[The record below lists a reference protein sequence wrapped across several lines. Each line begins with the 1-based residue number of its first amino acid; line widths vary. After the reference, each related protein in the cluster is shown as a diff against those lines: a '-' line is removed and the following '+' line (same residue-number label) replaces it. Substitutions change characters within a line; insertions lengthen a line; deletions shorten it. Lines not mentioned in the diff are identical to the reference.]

1 MKHIIIDTNV
11 IHLDYQLNKSRITS
25 LCSTC
30 AALDHTIYI
39 PDVVVDEFVRQYK
52 EEVVACVEQY
62 NQALHKMQR
71 RAVPITLASLDAD
84 LLTANYEA
92 TIRARIATLG
102 IRIIPYP
109 KTDHKEMVARE
120 LSHRKPFLD
129 STKGYRDSLIWE
141 SIKEHCKTTPKTIEI
156 VFLSENSDDFA
167 EKSKKTF
174 HQDLLVDC
182 DKEGLDKDQLTLVTD
197 VHEYINKEIIGKSKA
212 LQELLSE
219 LQKSNGIGD
228 IDVMQEVKDYIDVT
242 TISNYI
248 TDDPYDECISYIPGF
263 YENPEVTNIETTSIR
278 FDSIHEIS
286 DDEIVIRCTVDI
298 EAEIDVY
305 IYHGDMALIDDNSQP
320 YIFDYDWNEHYAA
333 ASDSA
338 TFKLQLNIVCDKKL
352 TKVLSIDDEFLL
364 VDYETGYHYEA

>member
-1 MKHIIIDTNV
+1 M
-11 IHLDYQLNKSRITS
+11 
-25 LCSTC
+25 
-30 AALDHTIYI
+30 
-39 PDVVVDEFVRQYK
+39 
-52 EEVVACVEQY
+52 
-62 NQALHKMQR
+62 
-71 RAVPITLASLDAD
+71 
-84 LLTANYEA
+84 
-92 TIRARIATLG
+92 ATLG

-120 LSHRKPFLD
+120 LCHRKPFLD

-182 DKEGLDKDQLTLVTD
+182 DKEGLDKDRLTLVTD
-197 VHEYINKEIIGKSKA
+197 VHEYINKEIIGKSKT

-228 IDVMQEVKDYIDVT
+228 IDVMQEVKDYIDDT

-263 YENPEVTNIETTSIR
+263 YENPEVTNIETTSIN
-278 FDSIHEIS
+278 FESIHEIS

-338 TFKLQLNIVCDKKL
+338 TFKLQLNIVCDKEL
-352 TKVLSIDDEFLL
+352 TKVLSIDDELLL
-364 VDYETGYHYEA
+364 VDFETGYHYEA